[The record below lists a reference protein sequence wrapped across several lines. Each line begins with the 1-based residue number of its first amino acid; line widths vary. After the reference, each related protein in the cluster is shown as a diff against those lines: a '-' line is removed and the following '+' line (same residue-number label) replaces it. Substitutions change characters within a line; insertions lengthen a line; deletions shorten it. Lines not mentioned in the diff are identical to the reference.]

1 MEEKLGANM
10 QSQLPLLQHYL
21 RCLGA
26 CSDLS
31 KLGGVATEG
40 DMVLTGLF
48 LHLGE
53 KKKEALAEQP
63 VSKGGPDQGFVKFS
77 LFFNA

>member
-31 KLGGVATEG
+31 KLGGVVTEG

-48 LHLGE
+48 LHLGG
-53 KKKEALAEQP
+53 KKKR
-63 VSKGGPDQGFVKFS
+63 SIS
-77 LFFNA
+77 